1 MRTTKWS
8 VKWLWLVLVWIIKM
22 MVPKVLH
29 LQLTYS
35 ENSQG
40 FHPFWALDPTGDHL
54 LPLGDWLAIFIA

>member
-1 MRTTKWS
+1 MEC
-8 VKWLWLVLVWIIKM
+8 KM
-22 MVPKVLH
+22 ALACFGLDYQNDGPKILH

-40 FHPFWALDPTGDHL
+40 FHPFWALDPKGDHL